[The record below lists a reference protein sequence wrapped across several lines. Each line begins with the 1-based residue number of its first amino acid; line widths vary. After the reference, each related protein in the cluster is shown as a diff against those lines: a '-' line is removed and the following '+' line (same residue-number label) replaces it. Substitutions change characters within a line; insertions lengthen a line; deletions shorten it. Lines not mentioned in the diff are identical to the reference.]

1 MNTIIKA
8 RENAKA
14 LATLMGGSLATFL
27 AAVNAP
33 PQWQLWVG
41 GSGVVLTS
49 LATWGGVPNR
59 PPRDTAT
66 PVDERVIGDV
76 QAAVQDRDAQAAAAA
91 DADTRLGNILQGGIT
106 EVIGATPVVGPG
118 AAAAVDLV
126 EAFLKSS
133 RR

>member
-14 LATLMGGSLATFL
+14 LATLMGSLATFL

-49 LATWGGVPNR
+49 LATWGVPNR
-59 PPRDTAT
+59 PRDTAT

-91 DADTRLGNILQGGIT
+91 DADTRLGNILQGIT